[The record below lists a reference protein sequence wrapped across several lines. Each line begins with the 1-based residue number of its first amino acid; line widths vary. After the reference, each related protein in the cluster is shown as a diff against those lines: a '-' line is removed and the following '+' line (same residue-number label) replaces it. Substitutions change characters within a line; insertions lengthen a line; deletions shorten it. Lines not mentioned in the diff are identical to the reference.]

1 MGRNATGVK
10 AIELEEDERVIGAAS
25 ASSESEQI
33 LVVTEFGYGK
43 RTLVDEYRVQ
53 ARGGKGVK
61 TIELTEKR
69 GKLAKLLSVKGDE
82 DLFVITDKGM
92 TIRTPINQ
100 IAQSGRATQ
109 GVKII
114 DILEGQQVMTITL
127 LPHEDEEEEEELPVE
142 APVEAEIK
150 EENDKSDDIF

>member
-10 AIELEEDERVIGAAS
+10 AIELEDDEIVIGAS
-25 ASSESEQI
+25 CASSDSEQI

-43 RTLVDEYRVQ
+43 RTLVGEYRVQ

-114 DILEGQQVMTITL
+114 DILEGQQVMTIAL
-127 LPHEDEEEEEELPVE
+127 LPHEDEVDEEELPVE
-142 APVEAEIK
+142 APVEAETK